1 MKSKASEFEYQ
12 PQIDKWYQKNTKLS
26 EPEELD
32 IIEKYLNHNQI
43 YPIEIKLSND
53 YVFNFYDMDSK
64 RAHVLSLRPENV
76 FKLSIYNIT
85 NKLQKY
91 FFDSIEIDINF
102 EKVNNLEAQNE
113 NKNIRF
119 CSKHDILIN
128 LSKKSDSNNSRP
140 IVIIFEYNE
149 KKSHEKVY
157 DTYKEIKSQFN
168 SDLYLIYDEK
178 KENNPLYN
186 LKITI
191 KKFIFDIF
199 CFICTL
205 TENKFILSK
214 IIYFEDLENID
225 EEELET
231 KTNIFNL
238 IMDIKKNGKFDLK
251 TLFTELSP
259 YDPEDGTP
267 YSYKQFVKLL
277 NSDYKIDI
285 KYNSSSTESDS
296 EYFSKIILFTNTN
309 ISDTIYEYKQ
319 IYHEA
324 INALENAS
332 EKIIQF
338 NKKLLEKNE
347 CFQDY
352 LKNYIQFDL
361 VNNKSNTVL
370 KKIYTKLK
378 DKFD

>member
-1 MKSKASEFEYQ
+1 MLNYIYEKMKSKASKFEYQ

-149 KKSHEKVY
+149 KNLMKKCMTH
-157 DTYKEIKSQFN
+157 IKKLN
-168 SDLYLIYDEK
+168 HNLILIY
-178 KENNPLYN
+178 
-186 LKITI
+186 I
-191 KKFIFDIF
+191 
-199 CFICTL
+199 
-205 TENKFILSK
+205 
-214 IIYFEDLENID
+214 
-225 EEELET
+225 
-231 KTNIFNL
+231 
-238 IMDIKKNGKFDLK
+238 
-251 TLFTELSP
+251 
-259 YDPEDGTP
+259 
-267 YSYKQFVKLL
+267 
-277 NSDYKIDI
+277 
-285 KYNSSSTESDS
+285 
-296 EYFSKIILFTNTN
+296 
-309 ISDTIYEYKQ
+309 
-319 IYHEA
+319 
-324 INALENAS
+324 
-332 EKIIQF
+332 
-338 NKKLLEKNE
+338 
-347 CFQDY
+347 
-352 LKNYIQFDL
+352 
-361 VNNKSNTVL
+361 
-370 KKIYTKLK
+370 
-378 DKFD
+378 